1 MNVIIAYDK
10 TIRFTQQ
17 SNDAYNI
24 QDISFYISK
33 SLSFTDAYI
42 KLVKNR
48 SEYPFWL
55 MENGTAVNYEV
66 YRVIFT
72 EPVSLS
78 EREYDLVLCLD
89 ETELNLG
96 TFTIEAI
103 DVKEGLSRAKFAL
116 TRTATGSSK
125 PYYGLTD
132 QDEPV
137 DIIGRTIS
145 FSNKQNE
152 LVAED
157 NISQLITFR
166 MPKTY
171 EGIEMFEKVFYLDY
185 LPPSKTEPFNIEII
199 NKKIIDDYLY
209 LYWPVPYEVTKYGIN
224 LPIAISA
231 IDLGMTSDS
240 ADENGAVNSK
250 AQQYIWQTYPA
261 TLQIKKNLAKRNSA
275 PISEGDDPSSLI
287 NLLTELEKRQDE
299 LEASDIYNLD
309 SVNPFDGEIVL
320 TGGGAEIE

>member
-1 MNVIIAYDK
+1 MNVIIAHDK

-48 SEYPFWL
+48 NEYPLWL
-55 MENGTAVNYEV
+55 MESGAAVNYEV

-78 EREYDLVLCLD
+78 KREYDLVLCLD
-89 ETELNLG
+89 ETVLNLG
-96 TFTIEAI
+96 TFMLDAI
-103 DVKEGLSRAKFAL
+103 DVREGLSRAKFAL
-116 TRTATGSSK
+116 TREGTDSSK

-132 QDEPV
+132 QNEPV
-137 DIIGRTIS
+137 DIIGRTIR
-145 FSNKQNE
+145 FSNNQNE

-157 NISQLITFR
+157 NVSQLITFR

-185 LPPSKTEPFNIEII
+185 LPPSSQEPFNIEII

-209 LYWPVPYEVTKYGIN
+209 LYLPITYEITKHGVN

-231 IDLGMTSDS
+231 IDLGTTADA
-240 ADENGAVNSK
+240 ADENGAINSK

-287 NLLTELEKRQDE
+287 SLLADLEKRQDE
-299 LEASDIYNLD
+299 LETSDIYSLD
-309 SVNPFDGEIVL
+309 TTDPFDGEIIL

>member
-55 MENGTAVNYEV
+55 MEGGTTVNYGV
-66 YRVIFT
+66 YKVIFT

-78 EREYDLVLCLD
+78 NREYDLVLCLD

-96 TFTIEAI
+96 TFEIEAI

-116 TRTATGSSK
+116 TRNATDSSK

-137 DIIGRTIS
+137 DILGRTIS

-166 MPKTY
+166 MPKVY
-171 EGIEMFEKVFYLDY
+171 EGIELFNKVFYLDY
-185 LPPSKTEPFNIEII
+185 LPPSKKEPFNIEII

-209 LYWPVPYEVTKYGIN
+209 LYWPVTYEVTKYGVN

-231 IDLGMTSDS
+231 VDIGTTSDA

-287 NLLTELEKRQDE
+287 ALLTDLEKRQDE
-299 LEASDIYNLD
+299 LEASDIYILD
-309 SVNPFDGEIVL
+309 STNPFDGEVIL